1 MKATKILTAALA
13 AAMLCASLSACGKTN
28 DATETTAASGSDNK
42 TTEKYTVL
50 SEDFGAE
57 NYAIGFRRGDDALA
71 KKVSDIL
78 AEMTADGKAGEIAK
92 KWFGSDVMLRDPEYP
107 RELNEEKG
115 DASLQYILDKG
126 ELILGLD
133 ETFPPMGYRDA
144 NGDIIGFDIDLATE
158 VCSRLGVKLKLQ
170 PINWDSKEMELNG
183 KTIDCIW
190 NGMSITDE
198 RISGMDLS
206 TPYIA
211 NKQIII
217 VKSDSGISTKADL
230 AGKTVG
236 AQQGSSAVDAI
247 SAEPDV
253 KASFG
258 SLNEYASNDEAF
270 LDLKAGRIDVL
281 VVDEVYGRYMI
292 SQDKYSR
299 SDILLAA
306 R

>member
-78 AEMTADGKAGEIAK
+78 TEMTADGKAGEIAK

-198 RISGMDLS
+198 RINGMDLS

-292 SQDKYSR
+292 SQDK
-299 SDILLAA
+299 
-306 R
+306 

>member
-57 NYAIGFRRGDDALA
+57 KYAIGFRRGDDALA

-198 RISGMDLS
+198 RINGMDLS

-292 SQDKYSR
+292 SQDK
-299 SDILLAA
+299 
-306 R
+306 

>member
-107 RELNEEKG
+107 RELNEEEG

-198 RISGMDLS
+198 RINGMDLS

-270 LDLKAGRIDVL
+270 LDLKAGRIDIL

-292 SQDKYSR
+292 SQDK
-299 SDILLAA
+299 
-306 R
+306 

>member
-13 AAMLCASLSACGKTN
+13 AAILCASLSACGKTN

-42 TTEKYTVL
+42 PTEKYTVL

-107 RELNEEKG
+107 RELNEEEG

-292 SQDKYSR
+292 SQDK
-299 SDILLAA
+299 
-306 R
+306 

>member
-292 SQDKYSR
+292 SQDK
-299 SDILLAA
+299 
-306 R
+306 

>member
-92 KWFGSDVMLRDPEYP
+92 KWFGYDVMLRDPEYP

-198 RISGMDLS
+198 RINGMDLS

-292 SQDKYSR
+292 SQDK
-299 SDILLAA
+299 
-306 R
+306 

>member
-28 DATETTAASGSDNK
+28 DATETTAALGSDNK

-107 RELNEEKG
+107 RELNEEEG

-292 SQDKYSR
+292 SQDK
-299 SDILLAA
+299 
-306 R
+306 

>member
-92 KWFGSDVMLRDPEYP
+92 KWFGSDVMIRDPEYP
-107 RELNEEKG
+107 RELNEEEG

-292 SQDKYSR
+292 SQDK
-299 SDILLAA
+299 
-306 R
+306 

>member
-198 RISGMDLS
+198 RINGMDLS
-206 TPYIA
+206 TPDIA

-292 SQDKYSR
+292 SQDK
-299 SDILLAA
+299 
-306 R
+306 

>member
-28 DATETTAASGSDNK
+28 DAAETTTAAGSDNQPA
-42 TTEKYTVL
+42 EKYTVL

-78 AEMTADGKAGEIAK
+78 AEMTEDGKAGEIAK
-92 KWFGSDVMLRDPEYP
+92 KWFGSDVMLRNPEYP
-107 RELNEEKG
+107 RELNEEEG

-170 PINWDSKEMELNG
+170 PINWDSKEMELSG

-190 NGMSITDE
+190 NGMSVTDE
-198 RISGMDLS
+198 RITGMDLS

-292 SQDKYSR
+292 SQDK
-299 SDILLAA
+299 
-306 R
+306 

>member
-28 DATETTAASGSDNK
+28 DAAETTASGSDNQ
-42 TTEKYTVL
+42 TAEKYTVL

-78 AEMTADGKAGEIAK
+78 AEMTEDGKAGEIAT
-92 KWFGSDVMLRDPEYP
+92 KWFGSDVMLRNPEYP
-107 RELNEEKG
+107 RELNEEEG

-170 PINWDSKEMELNG
+170 PINWDSKEMELSG

-190 NGMSITDE
+190 NGMSVTEE
-198 RISGMDLS
+198 RINGMDLS

-292 SQDKYSR
+292 SQDK
-299 SDILLAA
+299 
-306 R
+306 

>member
-198 RISGMDLS
+198 RINGMDLS

-258 SLNEYASNDEAF
+258 SLTEYASNDEAF

-292 SQDKYSR
+292 SQDK
-299 SDILLAA
+299 
-306 R
+306 

>member
-28 DATETTAASGSDNK
+28 DATETTAASGSDKK

-107 RELNEEKG
+107 RELNEEEG

-292 SQDKYSR
+292 SQDK
-299 SDILLAA
+299 
-306 R
+306 

>member
-28 DATETTAASGSDNK
+28 DAAETTTAAGSDNQPA
-42 TTEKYTVL
+42 EKYTVL

-78 AEMTADGKAGEIAK
+78 AEMTEDGKAGEIAK
-92 KWFGSDVMLRDPEYP
+92 KWFGSDVMLRNPEYP
-107 RELNEEKG
+107 RELNEEEG

-170 PINWDSKEMELNG
+170 PINWDSKEMELSG

-190 NGMSITDE
+190 NGMSVTDE
-198 RISGMDLS
+198 RITGMDLS

-230 AGKTVG
+230 AGKTVC

-292 SQDKYSR
+292 SQDK
-299 SDILLAA
+299 
-306 R
+306 

>member
-13 AAMLCASLSACGKTN
+13 AAMLCASLSACGKSN
-28 DATETTAASGSDNK
+28 DATETTAASGSDNN

-78 AEMTADGKAGEIAK
+78 AEMTADGKAGKIAK

-198 RISGMDLS
+198 RINGMDLS

-247 SAEPDV
+247 SEEPDV

-258 SLNEYASNDEAF
+258 
-270 LDLKAGRIDVL
+270 
-281 VVDEVYGRYMI
+281 
-292 SQDKYSR
+292 
-299 SDILLAA
+299 
-306 R
+306 

>member
-57 NYAIGFRRGDDALA
+57 NYAIGFRRGDDALT

-107 RELNEEKG
+107 RELNEEEG

-198 RISGMDLS
+198 RINGMDLS

-236 AQQGSSAVDAI
+236 AQQGSSAVAAI

-292 SQDKYSR
+292 SQDK
-299 SDILLAA
+299 
-306 R
+306 

>member
-28 DATETTAASGSDNK
+28 HATETTAASGSDNK

-198 RISGMDLS
+198 RINGMDLS

-292 SQDKYSR
+292 SQDK
-299 SDILLAA
+299 
-306 R
+306 

>member
-28 DATETTAASGSDNK
+28 DAAETTTAAGSDNQPA
-42 TTEKYTVL
+42 EKYTVL

-78 AEMTADGKAGEIAK
+78 AEMTEDGKAGKIAK
-92 KWFGSDVMLRDPEYP
+92 KWFGSDVMLRNPEYP
-107 RELNEEKG
+107 RELNEEEG

-170 PINWDSKEMELNG
+170 PINWDSKEMELSG

-190 NGMSITDE
+190 NGMSVTDE
-198 RISGMDLS
+198 RINGMDLS

-292 SQDKYSR
+292 SQDK
-299 SDILLAA
+299 
-306 R
+306 

>member
-78 AEMTADGKAGEIAK
+78 AEMTADGKAGKIAK

-198 RISGMDLS
+198 RINGMDLS

-247 SAEPDV
+247 SEEPDV

-292 SQDKYSR
+292 SQDK
-299 SDILLAA
+299 
-306 R
+306 

>member
-50 SEDFGAE
+50 SEYFGAE

-198 RISGMDLS
+198 RINGMDLS

-292 SQDKYSR
+292 SQDK
-299 SDILLAA
+299 
-306 R
+306 

>member
-50 SEDFGAE
+50 SEGFGAE

-198 RISGMDLS
+198 RINGMDLS

-292 SQDKYSR
+292 SQDK
-299 SDILLAA
+299 
-306 R
+306 

>member
-107 RELNEEKG
+107 RELNEEEG

-133 ETFPPMGYRDA
+133 ETFPPMG
-144 NGDIIGFDIDLATE
+144 
-158 VCSRLGVKLKLQ
+158 LQ
-170 PINWDSKEMELNG
+170 PP
-183 KTIDCIW
+183 
-190 NGMSITDE
+190 
-198 RISGMDLS
+198 RR
-206 TPYIA
+206 
-211 NKQIII
+211 
-217 VKSDSGISTKADL
+217 KAQAPAYQL
-230 AGKTVG
+230 GLQRNG
-236 AQQGSSAVDAI
+236 AQRQDHRLHLERYVDH
-247 SAEPDV
+247 
-253 KASFG
+253 
-258 SLNEYASNDEAF
+258 
-270 LDLKAGRIDVL
+270 R
-281 VVDEVYGRYMI
+281 
-292 SQDKYSR
+292 
-299 SDILLAA
+299 
-306 R
+306 

>member
-13 AAMLCASLSACGKTN
+13 AAMLCASLSACGKTT
-28 DATETTAASGSDNK
+28 DATETTAASGSGNK

-198 RISGMDLS
+198 RINGMDLS

-292 SQDKYSR
+292 SQDK
-299 SDILLAA
+299 
-306 R
+306 

>member
-28 DATETTAASGSDNK
+28 DATETTAASGSGNK

-198 RISGMDLS
+198 RINGMDLS

-292 SQDKYSR
+292 SQDK
-299 SDILLAA
+299 
-306 R
+306 

>member
-28 DATETTAASGSDNK
+28 DATETTAASGSGNK

-107 RELNEEKG
+107 RELNEEEG

-198 RISGMDLS
+198 RINGMDLS

-292 SQDKYSR
+292 SQDK
-299 SDILLAA
+299 
-306 R
+306 

>member
-13 AAMLCASLSACGKTN
+13 AAMLCASLSACGKTT

-170 PINWDSKEMELNG
+170 HINWDSKEMELNG

-198 RISGMDLS
+198 RINGMDLS

-292 SQDKYSR
+292 SQDK
-299 SDILLAA
+299 
-306 R
+306 

>member
-281 VVDEVYGRYMI
+281 VVDEVYG
-292 SQDKYSR
+292 
-299 SDILLAA
+299 
-306 R
+306 

>member
-13 AAMLCASLSACGKTN
+13 AAMLCASLSACAKTN

-198 RISGMDLS
+198 RINGMDLS

-292 SQDKYSR
+292 SQDK
-299 SDILLAA
+299 
-306 R
+306 

>member
-107 RELNEEKG
+107 RELNEEEG

-158 VCSRLGVKLKLQ
+158 VCRRLGVKLKLQ

-292 SQDKYSR
+292 SQDK
-299 SDILLAA
+299 
-306 R
+306 

>member
-1 MKATKILTAALA
+1 MKTSRILASALA
-13 AAMLCASLSACGKTN
+13 AALVCASLVSCSKSDANSATTTKTG
-28 DATETTAASGSDNK
+28 ETTASEVAA
-42 TTEKYTVL
+42 EKYTVL

-78 AEMTADGKAGEIAK
+78 EEMTNDGTAAKIAE
-92 KWFGSDVMLRDPEYP
+92 KWFGENVMLADQQYP
-107 RELNEEKG
+107 RELSEEEG

-133 ETFPPMGYRDA
+133 ETFPPMGYRDE

-170 PINWDSKEMELNG
+170 PINWDSKEMELSG

-190 NGMSITDE
+190 NGMSVTDE
-198 RISGMDLS
+198 RIEGMDLS
-206 TPYIA
+206 KPYIA

-217 VKSDSGISTKADL
+217 VKGDSTIATKADL

-247 SAEPDV
+247 SAEADV
-253 KASFG
+253 KASFA

-270 LDLKAGRIDVL
+270 LDLKAGRIDAL

-292 SQDKYSR
+292 SQDK
-299 SDILLAA
+299 
-306 R
+306 

>member
-13 AAMLCASLSACGKTN
+13 AAMLCASLSAFGKTN

-107 RELNEEKG
+107 RELNEEEG

-198 RISGMDLS
+198 RINGMDLS

-292 SQDKYSR
+292 SQDK
-299 SDILLAA
+299 
-306 R
+306 

>member
-13 AAMLCASLSACGKTN
+13 AARLCASLSACGKTN

-198 RISGMDLS
+198 RINGMDLS

-292 SQDKYSR
+292 SQDK
-299 SDILLAA
+299 
-306 R
+306 

>member
-107 RELNEEKG
+107 RELNEEEG

-158 VCSRLGVKLKLQ
+158 VCSRLGV
-170 PINWDSKEMELNG
+170 ELNG

-198 RISGMDLS
+198 RVNGMDLS

-258 SLNEYASNDEAF
+258 SLNEYASNDDAF

-292 SQDKYSR
+292 SQDK
-299 SDILLAA
+299 
-306 R
+306 

>member
-158 VCSRLGVKLKLQ
+158 VCNRLGVKLKLQ

-198 RISGMDLS
+198 RINGMDLS

-292 SQDKYSR
+292 SQDK
-299 SDILLAA
+299 
-306 R
+306 

>member
-107 RELNEEKG
+107 RELNEEEG

-158 VCSRLGVKLKLQ
+158 VCRRLGVKLKLQ

-217 VKSDSGISTKADL
+217 VKSDSGISTKTDL

-292 SQDKYSR
+292 SQDK
-299 SDILLAA
+299 
-306 R
+306 

>member
-13 AAMLCASLSACGKTN
+13 AAMLCASLSACGKTT

-92 KWFGSDVMLRDPEYP
+92 KWFGSDVMLRDPEYS

-198 RISGMDLS
+198 RINGMDLS

-292 SQDKYSR
+292 SQDK
-299 SDILLAA
+299 
-306 R
+306 

>member
-13 AAMLCASLSACGKTN
+13 AAMLCASLSACGKTD

-107 RELNEEKG
+107 RELNEEEG

-292 SQDKYSR
+292 SQDK
-299 SDILLAA
+299 
-306 R
+306 

>member
-198 RISGMDLS
+198 RINGMDLS

-211 NKQIII
+211 NRQIII

-292 SQDKYSR
+292 SQDK
-299 SDILLAA
+299 
-306 R
+306 